1 MKAQTMF
8 LNVFSKAA
16 LAALALGGF
25 LLLAGAP
32 AAKAN
37 DWDDCHRRVAYSDW
51 RYQEAVE
58 RHEARERAV
67 FYRQERREHHRDRD
81 DRYRRDWDRR

>member
-16 LAALALGGF
+16 LATIALGGF

-37 DWDDCHRRVAYSDW
+37 DWDNCHRRVAYSDW
-51 RYQEAVE
+51 RYHEAIE
-58 RHEARERAV
+58 RQEARERAA
-67 FYRQERREHHRDRD
+67 FYRQEWREHHRGRD
-81 DRYRRDWDRR
+81 DRYRGNWDRR